1 MKRKRA
7 LLVAYLLL
15 LVSARAGEPLPPT
28 PRPITDHA
36 VAVHPAVGQPAAIQP
51 VGNKPAV
58 DPEITPAKPP
68 ASPVTNAPEHIAE
81 TTTPSAVSPTAKT
94 PSGLIDS
101 ATQVVDQ
108 INPALVAAEEIRSLV
123 RLGVKLTD
131 RGEFAAAETGLLS
144 VLGNHAA
151 TRIDKR
157 DAILALG
164 RLFRRKGDLAKA
176 VAVYEKYL
184 DQFPGDDNT
193 PAAYLDLGRTLRA
206 MGSPQQAIARFYSVI
221 NSTLKLP
228 ENGFD
233 AYRQLAKTAQFEI
246 AETYFQSGDYAEAS
260 RYFSRLKLLDLA
272 PADRARAHFKSVY
285 SLFLAQDNLAAATG
299 LRGFLQQNPD
309 DENGPEARYLLAI
322 TLRRLNR
329 LSEAY
334 EVTLDLLSNQRSH
347 TTGDP
352 KRWAYWQRR
361 TGNQLANEYY
371 EQGDY
376 QSALAIYQSLA
387 AISPDPAWRLPV
399 LYQVG
404 LCEERLQ
411 QTDRARAT
419 YKSIID
425 IMPHSNDNGAAP
437 SQLQDIVQMV
447 SWRLEHLNW
456 RLQTTTQT
464 DEFFKT
470 SPKQPLVT
478 PPDAHDAIGSPHSPS
493 AAL

>member
-1 MKRKRA
+1 MKRPRA
-7 LLVAYLLL
+7 LSAVTLLL
-15 LVSARAGEPLPPT
+15 LVSARADDAAPP
-28 PRPITDHA
+28 PHAAAPAPA
-36 VAVHPAVGQPAAIQP
+36 VAQPAGEKLAEI
-51 VGNKPAV
+51 KPAAAEPAPAGIASIPAQAGSTTAPAEPK
-58 DPEITPAKPP
+58 PESATPATPAPP
-68 ASPVTNAPEHIAE
+68 
-81 TTTPSAVSPTAKT
+81 AKT
-94 PSGLIDS
+94 PSGLIDP
-101 ATQVVDQ
+101 APPVVDQ
-108 INPALVAAEEIRSLV
+108 KDPALVAAEEIRSLV
-123 RLGVKLTD
+123 RLGLKLTD

-144 VLGNHAA
+144 VLRNRGA
-151 TRIDKR
+151 TRVDKR

-176 VAVYEKYL
+176 VSVYEKYL
-184 DQFPGDDNT
+184 RDFPGDGSA

-206 MGSPQQAIARFYSVI
+206 MGSPQLAIARFYSVI

-233 AYRQLAKTAQFEI
+233 SYRQLAKTAQFEI
-246 AETYFQSGDYAEAS
+246 AETYFQSGDFAEAS

-272 PADRARAHFKSVY
+272 PVDRARAHFKSVY

-299 LRGFLQQNPD
+299 LRGFLEQNPD
-309 DENGPEARYLLAI
+309 DENGPEARYLLAV

-334 EVTLDLLSNQRSH
+334 EVTLDLLRNQRARTS
-347 TTGDP
+347 GDP
-352 KRWAYWQRR
+352 QRWAYWQRR

-419 YKSIID
+419 YKSILD
-425 IMPHSNDNGAAP
+425 IMPRATDNGAPP

-456 RLQTTTQT
+456 RLQTTTQA
-464 DEFFKT
+464 DEFFQT
-470 SPKQPLVT
+470 FPKPPKVT
-478 PPDAHDAIGSPHSPS
+478 TPDTHDAIGSAASPS
-493 AAL
+493 PAL